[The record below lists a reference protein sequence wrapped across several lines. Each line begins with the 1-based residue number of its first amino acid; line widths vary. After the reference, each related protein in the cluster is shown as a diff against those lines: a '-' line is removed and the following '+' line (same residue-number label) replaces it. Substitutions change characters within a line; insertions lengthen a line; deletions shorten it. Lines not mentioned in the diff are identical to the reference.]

1 MGKHRIVV
9 SAENNPYMGWQC
21 QLFYYSCVTRLN
33 QQPIVIVHD
42 DSGRKWY
49 PGFYDLVKA
58 GCAVYP
64 APNYRANGSGDDYA
78 CRNQPGSLIQAAQ
91 LFAGEDVFIVLCD
104 ADLIFTRAVEFPEIL
119 SGEFSSILNYDFDFV
134 SDGAAELGI
143 EQGTLDLQKE
153 SLSCSV
159 PYVIPIARARE
170 LGTTWLD
177 AIDAFRPR
185 QWEDVMY
192 AFGLALVK
200 LGLKVNLTQLADTNY
215 RPDEKVSAP
224 IIHYAYG
231 DDRWTKRDYFTLEQ
245 AGAVWETRVK
255 ATEGTILNEVLT
267 QIRQAGNFYRDPY
280 SSKSSSFRST

>member
-21 QLFYYSCVTRLN
+21 QLFYFSCVTRLN
-33 QQPIVIVHD
+33 QQPLIIVHD
-42 DSGRKWY
+42 SGSNWY
-49 PGFYDLVKA
+49 SGFYDLVKA

-78 CRNQPGSLIQAAQ
+78 CRNAPGSLIQAAQ
-91 LFAGEDVFIVLCD
+91 HFAGQDAFIVLCD
-104 ADLIFTRAVEFPEIL
+104 ADLIFTRAVEFPETL

-134 SDGAAELGI
+134 RDAVTELGI
-143 EQGTLDLQKE
+143 EHGTLDLQKE

-159 PYVIPIARARE
+159 PYVIPVAQAHE
-170 LGTTWLD
+170 LGTTWLH

-192 AFGLALVK
+192 AFGLTLVK
-200 LGLKVNLTQLADTNY
+200 LGLKLNITHLADTNY
-215 RPDEKVSAP
+215 WPDEKARAP

-231 DDRWTKRDYFTLEQ
+231 DDRWTKRDYFTVEQ
-245 AGAVWETRVK
+245 ADAVWETK
-255 ATEGTILNEVLT
+255 IEATAGTIRHELLE
-267 QIRQAGNFYRDPY
+267 QIRQARDFYRDPY
-280 SSKSSSFRST
+280 LLSQPKSI